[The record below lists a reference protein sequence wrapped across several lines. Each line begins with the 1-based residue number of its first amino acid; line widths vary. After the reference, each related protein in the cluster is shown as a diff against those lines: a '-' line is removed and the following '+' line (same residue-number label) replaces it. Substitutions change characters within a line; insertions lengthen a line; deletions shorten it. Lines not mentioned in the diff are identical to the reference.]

1 MKKIAIIGA
10 GGFGREV
17 KMLIDHINQKE
28 SQFELIGFLTIKNI
42 MII

>member
-17 KMLIDHINQKE
+17 KMLIDHINQKKVN
-28 SQFELIGFLTIKNI
+28 SN
-42 MII
+42 